1 MDGDVLE
8 GMWVDDSEDDDPVL
22 RQADGSPV
30 DTWREDYPYTDRLDR
45 RSYEHDK
52 RLLQVE
58 LLKLQYWVKETGGRI
73 VVLFEGR
80 DAAGKGGTIK
90 RFTEHLDPRGARVV
104 ALEVPTD
111 KERGQWYFQRYVEHL
126 PTAGEIVMFDR
137 SWYNR
142 AAVEPVM
149 GFCTRQESE
158 TFLRHVPM
166 FEEMLIGEGIALIKF
181 WFSVTQGE
189 ERTRFAI
196 REVDPIR
203 QWKLSETDIAL
214 LDKWDDY
221 TAAKVTMFRRTHTT
235 TAPWTVVRSN
245 DKKRARLESMR
256 SLLCRFDYSGKDHG
270 AVGDPDPLI
279 VGAPASLNEYHEEGL
294 SPTPIAG
301 ADQNR

>member
-1 MDGDVLE
+1 MDSILPPGV
-8 GMWVDDSEDDDPVL
+8 WVDDSEDDDPVL
-22 RQADGSPV
+22 RQADGSIV
-30 DTWREDYPYTDRLDR
+30 DTWREDYPYADRLDR
-45 RSYEHDK
+45 DSYEHAK

-58 LLKLQYWVKETGGRI
+58 LLKLQYWVQETGARI

-104 ALEVPTD
+104 ALEAPTEQ
-111 KERGQWYFQRYVEHL
+111 ERGQWYYQRYVAHL
-126 PTAGEIVMFDR
+126 PTTGEIVMFDR

-149 GFCTRQESE
+149 GFCTQQETE
-158 TFLRHVPM
+158 TFLRYAPA
-166 FEEMLIGEGIALIKF
+166 FEKMLIGEGIALIKF
-181 WFSVTQGE
+181 WFSVTRGE

-196 REVDPIR
+196 REIDPIR
-203 QWKLSETDIAL
+203 QWKLSQTDIAL

-221 TAAKVTMFRRTHTT
+221 TAAKMAMFRRTHTAG
-235 TAPWTVVRSN
+235 APWAVVRSN

-256 SLLCRFDYSGKDHG
+256 SLLSQFDYDGKDHQ

-279 VGAPASLNEYHEEGL
+279 VGAPATLNEYDEEDL
-294 SPTPIAG
+294 SPTPITG
-301 ADQNR
+301 TGS

>member
-1 MDGDVLE
+1 MDSILPPGV
-8 GMWVDDSEDDDPVL
+8 WVDDSEDDDPVL
-22 RQADGSPV
+22 RQADGSIV
-30 DTWREDYPYTDRLDR
+30 DTWREDYPYADRLDR
-45 RSYEHDK
+45 DSYEHAK

-58 LLKLQYWVKETGGRI
+58 LLKLQYWVQETGARI

-104 ALEVPTD
+104 ALEAPTEH
-111 KERGQWYFQRYVEHL
+111 ERGQWYYQRYVAHL
-126 PTAGEIVMFDR
+126 PTTGEIVMFDR

-149 GFCTRQESE
+149 GFCTQQETE
-158 TFLRHVPM
+158 TFLRYAPA
-166 FEEMLIGEGIALIKF
+166 FEKMLIGEGIALIKF
-181 WFSVTQGE
+181 WFSVTRGE

-196 REVDPIR
+196 REIDPIR
-203 QWKLSETDIAL
+203 QWKLSQTDIAL

-221 TAAKVTMFRRTHTT
+221 TAAKVAMFRRTHTAG
-235 TAPWTVVRSN
+235 APWAVVRSN

-256 SLLCRFDYSGKDHG
+256 SLLSQFDYDGKDHQ

-279 VGAPASLNEYHEEGL
+279 VGAPATLNEYDEEDL
-294 SPTPIAG
+294 SPTPITG
-301 ADQNR
+301 TGS

>member
-1 MDGDVLE
+1 V
-8 GMWVDDSEDDDPVL
+8 WVDDSEDDDPVL
-22 RQADGSPV
+22 RQADGSIV
-30 DTWREDYPYTDRLDR
+30 DTWREDYPYADRLDR
-45 RSYEHDK
+45 DSYEHAK

-58 LLKLQYWVKETGGRI
+58 LLKLQYWVQETGARI

-104 ALEVPTD
+104 ALEAPTEQ
-111 KERGQWYFQRYVEHL
+111 ERGQWYYQRYVAHL
-126 PTAGEIVMFDR
+126 PTTGEIVMFDR

-149 GFCTRQESE
+149 GFCTQQETE
-158 TFLRHVPM
+158 TFLRYAPA
-166 FEEMLIGEGIALIKF
+166 FEKMLIGEGIALIKF
-181 WFSVTQGE
+181 WFSVTRGE

-196 REVDPIR
+196 REIDPIR
-203 QWKLSETDIAL
+203 QWKLSQTDIAL

-221 TAAKVTMFRRTHTT
+221 TAAKLAMFRRTHTAG
-235 TAPWTVVRSN
+235 APWAVVRSN

-256 SLLCRFDYSGKDHG
+256 SLLSQFDYDGKDHQ

-279 VGAPASLNEYHEEGL
+279 VGAPATLNEYDEEDL
-294 SPTPIAG
+294 SPTPITG
-301 ADQNR
+301 TGS

>member
-1 MDGDVLE
+1 MDSILPPGV
-8 GMWVDDSEDDDPVL
+8 WVDDSEDDDPVL
-22 RQADGSPV
+22 RQADGSIV
-30 DTWREDYPYTDRLDR
+30 DTWREDYPYADRLDR
-45 RSYEHDK
+45 DSYEHAK

-58 LLKLQYWVKETGGRI
+58 LLKLQYWVQETGARI

-104 ALEVPTD
+104 ALEAPTEQ
-111 KERGQWYFQRYVEHL
+111 ERGQWYYQRYVAHL
-126 PTAGEIVMFDR
+126 PTTGEIVMFDR

-149 GFCTRQESE
+149 GFCTQQETE
-158 TFLRHVPM
+158 TFLRYAPA
-166 FEEMLIGEGIALIKF
+166 FEKMLIGEGIALIKF
-181 WFSVTQGE
+181 WFSVTRGE

-196 REVDPIR
+196 REIDPIR
-203 QWKLSETDIAL
+203 QWKLSQTDIAL

-221 TAAKVTMFRRTHTT
+221 TAAKVAMFRRTHTAG
-235 TAPWTVVRSN
+235 APWAVVRSN

-256 SLLCRFDYSGKDHG
+256 SLLSQFDYDGKDHQ

-279 VGAPASLNEYHEEGL
+279 VGAPATLNEYDEEDL
-294 SPTPIAG
+294 SPTPITG
-301 ADQNR
+301 TGS

>member
-1 MDGDVLE
+1 V
-8 GMWVDDSEDDDPVL
+8 WVDDSEDDDPVL
-22 RQADGSPV
+22 RQADGSIV
-30 DTWREDYPYTDRLDR
+30 DTWREDYPYADRLDR
-45 RSYEHDK
+45 DSYEHAK

-58 LLKLQYWVKETGGRI
+58 LLKLQYWVQETGARI

-104 ALEVPTD
+104 ALEAPTEH
-111 KERGQWYFQRYVEHL
+111 ERGQWYYQRYVAHL
-126 PTAGEIVMFDR
+126 PTTGEIVMFDR

-149 GFCTRQESE
+149 GFCTQQETE
-158 TFLRHVPM
+158 TFLRYAPA
-166 FEEMLIGEGIALIKF
+166 FEKMLIGEGIALIKF
-181 WFSVTQGE
+181 WFSVTRGE

-196 REVDPIR
+196 REIDPIR
-203 QWKLSETDIAL
+203 QWKLSQTDIAL

-221 TAAKVTMFRRTHTT
+221 TAAKVAMFRRTHTAG
-235 TAPWTVVRSN
+235 APWAVVRSN

-256 SLLCRFDYSGKDHG
+256 SLLSQFDYDGKDHQ

-279 VGAPASLNEYHEEGL
+279 VGAPATLNEYDEEDL
-294 SPTPIAG
+294 SPTPITG
-301 ADQNR
+301 TGS

>member
-1 MDGDVLE
+1 MDSILPPGV
-8 GMWVDDSEDDDPVL
+8 WVDDSEDDDPVL
-22 RQADGSPV
+22 RQADGSIV
-30 DTWREDYPYTDRLDR
+30 DTWREDYPYADRLDR
-45 RSYEHDK
+45 DSYEHAK

-58 LLKLQYWVKETGGRI
+58 LLKLQYWVQETGARI

-104 ALEVPTD
+104 ALEAPTEQ
-111 KERGQWYFQRYVEHL
+111 ERGQWYYQRYVAHL
-126 PTAGEIVMFDR
+126 PTTGEIVMFDR

-149 GFCTRQESE
+149 GFCTQQETE
-158 TFLRHVPM
+158 TFLRYAPA
-166 FEEMLIGEGIALIKF
+166 FEKMLIGEGIALIKF
-181 WFSVTQGE
+181 WFSVTRGE

-196 REVDPIR
+196 REIDPIR
-203 QWKLSETDIAL
+203 QWKLSQTDIAL

-221 TAAKVTMFRRTHTT
+221 TAAKMAMFRRTHTAG
-235 TAPWTVVRSN
+235 APWAVVRSN

-256 SLLCRFDYSGKDHG
+256 SLLSQFDYDGKDHQ

-279 VGAPASLNEYHEEGL
+279 VGAPATLNEYDGEDL
-294 SPTPIAG
+294 SPTPITG
-301 ADQNR
+301 TGS

>member
-1 MDGDVLE
+1 MDSILPPGV
-8 GMWVDDSEDDDPVL
+8 WVDDSEDDDPVL
-22 RQADGSPV
+22 RQADGSIV
-30 DTWREDYPYTDRLDR
+30 DTWREDYPYADRLDR
-45 RSYEHDK
+45 DSYEHAK

-58 LLKLQYWVKETGGRI
+58 LLKLQYWVQETGARI

-104 ALEVPTD
+104 ALEAPTEQ
-111 KERGQWYFQRYVEHL
+111 ERGQWYYQRYVAHL
-126 PTAGEIVMFDR
+126 PTTGEIVMFDR

-149 GFCTRQESE
+149 GFCTQQETE
-158 TFLRHVPM
+158 TFLRYAPA
-166 FEEMLIGEGIALIKF
+166 FEKMLIGEGIALIKF
-181 WFSVTQGE
+181 WFSVTRGE

-196 REVDPIR
+196 REIDPIR
-203 QWKLSETDIAL
+203 QWKLSQTDIAL

-221 TAAKVTMFRRTHTT
+221 TAAKMAMFRRTHTAG
-235 TAPWTVVRSN
+235 APWAVVRSN

-256 SLLCRFDYSGKDHG
+256 SLLSQFDYDGKDHQ

-279 VGAPASLNEYHEEGL
+279 VGAPATLNEYDEEGL
-294 SPTPIAG
+294 SPTPITG
-301 ADQNR
+301 TGS